1 MKGKVYVLYSLVGLL
16 LFCVPFQIQSQERSI
31 ESKKNQSSS
40 LEESFFIAP
49 LELTLSFSHPEGA
62 RKLSF
67 QKFQGTAEHWKEEA
81 KNKLT
86 ELLSISKPPPCEVK
100 ELRITKH
107 KGVTIHALIMEVD
120 KNLSLPGYLLVPEE
134 GKKRKSAVMAIHGH
148 SRVEPCL
155 GLLDDYHHSFA
166 LELAKAGHLVICPEL
181 RGFGALKDLAAG
193 VEINRLDYW
202 IGGYSQ
208 FTLVTDGFLYGNTL
222 IGETVED
229 LLRWEKWFVES
240 QGVEEFDVAG
250 ISYGGDLSLIYPV
263 FSDRVRRIFA
273 SGTLGSFSVIFKRCY
288 NAPAHCIP
296 GILEWMDRSDI
307 AGLNAPRPIAIHY
320 GELDT
325 PSPTNASASYNET
338 VPQSLEEL
346 RNIYKIL
353 GGDGAVQLIVTPGK
367 HHEMDIPELLKFL
380 DDAH

>member
-1 MKGKVYVLYSLVGLL
+1 MKRKTYVLYSLVGLF
-16 LFCVPFQIQSQERSI
+16 LFFIPFQIHSQEMLT
-31 ESKKNQSSS
+31 ENKKNQSGS
-40 LEESFFIAP
+40 LEESFFIIP
-49 LELTLSFSHPEGA
+49 SELTLAFSHPEGT

-67 QKFQGTAEHWKEEA
+67 HKFQGAAEQWKEET

-86 ELLSISKPPPCEVK
+86 ELLKVSNPPPCEVNM
-100 ELRITKH
+100 LRTTKH
-107 KGVTIHALIMEVD
+107 HGVTIHALIMKVD
-120 KNLSLPGYLLVPEE
+120 ENLSLPGYLLVPEKE
-134 GKKRKSAVMAIHGH
+134 KKRKGAVMAIHGH
-148 SRVEPCL
+148 GRVEPCL
-155 GLLDDYHHSFA
+155 GLRDDYHHSFA

-193 VEINRLDYW
+193 LEINRLDYW

-208 FTLVTDGFLYGNTL
+208 FTLVTDGFLYGITL

-229 LLRWEKWFVES
+229 LLRWEEWLVKS

-263 FSDRVRRIFA
+263 FSDRVKRIFA

-296 GILEWMDRSDI
+296 GILEWLDRSDI
-307 AGLNAPRPIAIHY
+307 AGLNAPCPIVIHY

-346 RNIYKIL
+346 RDIYKIF

-380 DDAH
+380 DDGP

>member
-1 MKGKVYVLYSLVGLL
+1 MLYGLVGLL
-16 LFCVPFQIQSQERSI
+16 LFCMPFQIQSQEMPI
-31 ESKKNQSSS
+31 EYKKNQSHS
-40 LEESFFIAP
+40 LEESFFITP
-49 LELTLSFSHPEGA
+49 SELMLAFSHPEGA

-67 QKFQGTAEHWKEEA
+67 HTFQGNAEQWKKEA

-86 ELLSISKPPPCEVK
+86 ELLKVSKPSRCEVK
-100 ELRITKH
+100 ELRKTKH
-107 KGVTIHALIMEVD
+107 QGVTIHALIMKVD
-120 KNLSLPGYLLVPEE
+120 ENLSLPGYLLVAEK
-134 GKKRKSAVMAIHGH
+134 GRKGKSAVVAIHGH
-148 SRVEPCL
+148 GRVEPCL
-155 GLLDDYHHSFA
+155 GLRDDYHHSFA

-193 VEINRLDYW
+193 LEINRLDYW

-208 FTLVTDGFLYGNTL
+208 FTLVTDGFLYGNNL

-229 LLRWEKWFVES
+229 LMRWERWFVES

-263 FSDRVRRIFA
+263 FSDSVRRIFA

-296 GILEWMDRSDI
+296 RILEWMDRSDI
-307 AGLNAPRPIAIHY
+307 AGLNAPRPITIHY

-338 VPQSLEEL
+338 VPQSLQEL
-346 RNIYKIL
+346 REIYKNF
-353 GGDGAVQLIVTPGK
+353 GGEGAVQLIVTPGK

-380 DDAH
+380 DDVP

>member
-1 MKGKVYVLYSLVGLL
+1 MRRRTYVLYSLVGLF
-16 LFCVPFQIQSQERSI
+16 LFCIPFQIQSQETSI
-31 ESKKNQSSS
+31 ESKKNQSLS
-40 LEESFFIAP
+40 LEESFFITP
-49 LELTLSFSHPEGA
+49 SELRLAFSHPEGA

-67 QKFQGTAEHWKEEA
+67 HTFQGTAEQWKEEA
-81 KNKLT
+81 KNKLG
-86 ELLSISKPPPCEVK
+86 ELLKVSKPSPCEVK
-100 ELRITKH
+100 ELRKTKH
-107 KGVTIHALIMEVD
+107 QGVTLHALIMKVD
-120 KNLSLPGYLLVPEE
+120 ENLSLPGYLLVPE
-134 GKKRKSAVMAIHGH
+134 KRNNGKSAVVAIHGH
-148 SRVEPCL
+148 GRVEPCL
-155 GLLDDYHHSFA
+155 GLHDDYHHSFA

-181 RGFGALKDLAAG
+181 RGFGALKDLAHG

-208 FTLVTDGFLYGNTL
+208 FTLVTDGLLYGNTL

-229 LLRWEKWFVES
+229 LLRWEEWFVES
-240 QGVEEFDVAG
+240 QGVEEFDVVG

-263 FSDRVRRIFA
+263 FSSRVRRIFA

-320 GELDT
+320 GELDI

-346 RNIYKIL
+346 RNIYKIF
-353 GGDGAVQLIVTPGK
+353 GGDGAVQLIVTPGI

-380 DDAH
+380 DDAP

>member
-1 MKGKVYVLYSLVGLL
+1 MKAKAYVLYGFVGLL
-16 LFCVPFQIQSQERSI
+16 LFCIPIQTQSLEALI
-31 ESKKNQSSS
+31 ENKKNQSS
-40 LEESFFIAP
+40 LVEESFFITP
-49 LELTLSFSHPEGA
+49 SELTLAFSHSEGA

-67 QKFQGTAEHWKEEA
+67 HKFQGTAEHWKAQA

-86 ELLSISKPPPCEVK
+86 ELLKVSNPSPCEVK
-100 ELRITKH
+100 VLRITNH
-107 KGVTIHALIMEVD
+107 QGVTIHALIMKVD
-120 KNLSLPGYLLVPEE
+120 ENLSLPGYLLVPEKE
-134 GKKRKSAVMAIHGH
+134 KKRKSAVMAIHGH
-148 SRVEPCL
+148 GRVEPCL
-155 GLLDDYHHSFA
+155 GLRDDYHHSFA
-166 LELAKAGHLVICPEL
+166 LELAKEGHLVICPEL
-181 RGFGALKDLAAG
+181 RGFGSLKDLAAG
-193 VEINRLDYW
+193 VDINRLDYW

-229 LLRWEKWFVES
+229 LMRWEKWLVES

-288 NAPAHCIP
+288 NAPAHCVP

-307 AGLNAPRPIAIHY
+307 AGLNAPRPIAVHY

-338 VPQSLEEL
+338 IPQSLQEL
-346 RNIYKIL
+346 RDIYKNL
-353 GGDGAVQLIVTPGK
+353 GGEGAVQLIVTPGK
-367 HHEMDIPELLKFL
+367 HHEMDITELLKFL
-380 DDAH
+380 DDAP

>member
-1 MKGKVYVLYSLVGLL
+1 MKRKTYALYGLVGLF
-16 LFCVPFQIQSQERSI
+16 LFWMPFQIQSQETSI
-31 ESKKNQSSS
+31 ENKKNPSHS
-40 LEESFFIAP
+40 LEESFFITP
-49 LELTLSFSHPEGA
+49 SELTLAFSHPEGA

-67 QKFQGTAEHWKEEA
+67 QTFQGTAEQWKEEA
-81 KNKLT
+81 KKKLT
-86 ELLSISKPPPCEVK
+86 VLLKVSKPPRCEVK
-100 ELRITKH
+100 ELRKMKH
-107 KGVTIHALIMEVD
+107 HGVTIHALIMKVD
-120 KNLSLPGYLLVPEE
+120 ENLSLPGYLLVPER
-134 GKKRKSAVMAIHGH
+134 GKKVESAVIAIHGH
-148 SRVEPCL
+148 GCVEPCL
-155 GLLDDYHHSFA
+155 GLCDDYHHSFA

-181 RGFGALKDLAAG
+181 RGFGALKDLAHG

-222 IGETVED
+222 IGESVED
-229 LLRWEKWFVES
+229 LLRWEEWFVES
-240 QGVEEFDVAG
+240 QGVEEFDVVG

-263 FSDRVRRIFA
+263 FSSRVRRIFA
-273 SGTLGSFSVIFKRCY
+273 SGTLGSFSVIFKRCC

-307 AGLNAPRPIAIHY
+307 AGLNAPRQIAVHY

-338 VPQSLEEL
+338 VPQSLKEL
-346 RNIYKIL
+346 REIYKIF
-353 GGDGAVQLIVTPGK
+353 GGDDAVQLIVTPGK

-380 DDAH
+380 EDAP